1 MIVDKGTDFPHTMDA
16 ALKAYGESMW
26 FFREQPGTVTTRA
39 LNTYSGDHR
48 EYVQGGYPARN
59 LLIAFISYACPCILP
74 QAFNTLPPGYVY
86 HLVT

>member
-59 LLIAFISYACPCILP
+59 FSLHSSHTRVLAFFLKLSIPYP
-74 QAFNTLPPGYVY
+74 QDTYHTL
-86 HLVT
+86 